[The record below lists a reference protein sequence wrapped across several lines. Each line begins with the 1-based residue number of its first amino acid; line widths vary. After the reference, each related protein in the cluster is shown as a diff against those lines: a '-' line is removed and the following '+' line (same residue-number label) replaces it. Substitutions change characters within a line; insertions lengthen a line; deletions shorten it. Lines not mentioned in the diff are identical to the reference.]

1 MSTLETHTE
10 VKFCI
15 VTCYVMSFGKAL
27 LCSWNLDSIGAR
39 RSEAPRCPVQISIK
53 NISKVLQ
60 EVGGNL
66 GFQNQQC
73 SRRTARLN
81 ERRPAAMTDLLNTQR
96 PPFHPTPSPPK
107 RPLRRRHVSRLSTI
121 AYARRHTTGRPQRML
136 QFSSWSSSWRPAQAY
151 IISLGI
157 QILLLLGSGA

>member
-15 VTCYVMSFGKAL
+15 VTCYAMSFGKAL
-27 LCSWNLDSIGAR
+27 LCSWNLDSIGTR

-81 ERRPAAMTDLLNTQR
+81 ERRPAAMIDLLTHNA
-96 PPFHPTPSPPK
+96 PLSPP
-107 RPLRRRHVSRLSTI
+107 RQVPPNVRSAAATSQACPQSHMPVD
-121 AYARRHTTGRPQRML
+121 TTGRPQRLL